1 MFQGIYDSGTKYGNI
16 AEQLGIPNANGGGAA
31 PGLTTTNITGMTGL
45 GDGAGSLQKVN
56 NNWEI
61 DQAFSWVRNRHELKF
76 GFDYMSRRFAFYSPG
91 APNGTIHFQRHL
103 LRISAWRISSSG
115 SPINSRLD
123 VTKFF
128 SLQRFYFSWFVQDN
142 WRVNSKLSINMGLR
156 NDSITAWKERH
167 NRLAGFV
174 PENGGN
180 LVPVGTA
187 PFTGD
192 SVLQGRPWQ
201 LGPRLGFAYTDHA
214 QDSASAQ
221 AAASSTASRPSLPAT
236 RSRRMR
242 RSAER
247 W

>member
-1 MFQGIYDSGTKYGNI
+1 
-16 AEQLGIPNANGGGAA
+16 
-31 PGLTTTNITGMTGL
+31 MTGL

-76 GFDYMSRRFAFYSPG
+76 GFDYMSRRFAFHSPG
-91 APNGTIHFQRHL
+91 APSGQFSFTGVYTGFGLADFLFGRPV
-103 LRISAWRISSSG
+103 SS
-115 SPINSRLD
+115 RYD
-123 VTKFF
+123 ATKFF
-128 SLQRFYFSWFVQDN
+128 SLQRFYYSWFVQDN
-142 WRVNSKLSINMGLR
+142 WRVSSKLSVNIGLR

-192 SVLQGRPWQ
+192 SVQA
-201 LGPRLGFAYTDHA
+201 GPAVAVGASARLRLHDHA
-214 QDSASAQ
+214 EDRPARRRRHLLQFQDGHVGQLDREECAVQ
-221 AAASSTASRPSLPAT
+221 RDPFDH
-236 RSRRMR
+236 
-242 RSAER
+242 
-247 W
+247 